1 MAKSLPTENRP
12 IRAELTQEQDTR
24 LTQSPLLSEGKAQQI
39 ERRIERLERQ
49 AGGQRQGV
57 EGSGS

>member
-24 LTQSPLLSEGKAQQI
+24 LTQSSPLSEGKTQQI
-39 ERRIERLERQ
+39 ERRIETLEQR
-49 AGGQRQGV
+49 AGSRKQGAAD
-57 EGSGS
+57 SGT